1 MYNNLSNKPQSNR
14 MNKNIFYGI
23 GVLSLSAGAYA
34 VYAAGVVD
42 EIKKRKTDAWD
53 HWIALGLKS
62 MAAVGVLV
70 GGIYGGLLIKNRMSN
85 KA

>member
-1 MYNNLSNKPQSNR
+1 

-23 GVLSLSAGAYA
+23 GILSLSAGAYA
-34 VYAAGVVD
+34 VYAAGVVN

-53 HWIALGLKS
+53 NWIAMGLKS
-62 MAAVGVLV
+62 MVAVGILV
-70 GGIYGGLLIKNRMSN
+70 SGVYGACAIKNRISN